1 VRPPESAAEQEG
13 FPVRIEDYALIGDLE
28 TSALVGRN
36 GSVDW
41 LCLPR
46 FDSASCFTAL
56 LGEEKHGCWL
66 IAPTEGVR
74 SVLRRYRE
82 GTLVLETDFETADGA
97 VRVIDFMPPREGGA
111 PQLMRIVQGLRGR
124 VPMRMQLIIR
134 FGYGLNVPWVE
145 RVPDGLVAQAG
156 PDAVH
161 LSTPVVLRGEN
172 LSTVAEFTVQEG
184 ASERFVLS
192 WFPSYERPGRTED
205 AHAALARTEAWWRE
219 WSDRCTYH
227 GEYRDEVLTSLIVLK
242 ALTDQVTGA
251 IVAAP
256 TTSLPEDLGGERN
269 WDYRYTWLRDSV
281 LTLNA
286 LLVGGYTDEALAFS
300 DVVFRATAGQPDQ
313 AQIMYGLAGERR
325 LEEYKLDWLP
335 GYEGSKP
342 VRVGN
347 AAAGQF
353 QLDVYGEVV
362 GVGWAVA
369 MAVGE
374 FSERL
379 WRQLRG
385 LLDYLETAWQ
395 EPDDGMWEARGPR
408 RHYTQSKVMAW
419 LAFDRA
425 IALSKRFK
433 LEGPLQRWEQVRAQ
447 IHDEIL
453 EQAYDPQRRTF
464 TQSYGSTALDAGVLT
479 VGLVGLLE
487 PTDDRFT
494 TTIDAVRREL
504 GHEGFISRYS
514 TDVTDDGLAG
524 SEGQFLACSFWLV
537 EALALNGRQAEAREL
552 FERLLALRNDLG
564 LYAEEYDVAHGRQV
578 GNFPQ
583 AFTHLALIS
592 AARVLSGERAGTRS
606 MPPAPLPRMPAP
618 PHRPAPMKP
627 R

>member
-1 VRPPESAAEQEG
+1 
-13 FPVRIEDYALIGDLE
+13 VRIEDYALIGDLE

-56 LGEEKHGCWL
+56 LGEERHGRWL
-66 IAPTEGVR
+66 IAPAGEVR
-74 SVLRRYRE
+74 SVSRRYQE
-82 GTLVLETDFETADGA
+82 GTLVLETDFETADGT

-111 PQLMRIVQGLRGR
+111 PQLVRIVSGLRGR

-134 FGYGLNVPWVE
+134 FGYGLNVPWVQ

-161 LSTPVVLRGEN
+161 LSTPVGLHGEN
-172 LSTVAEFTVQEG
+172 LTTVAEFTVQEG
-184 ASERFVLS
+184 ASERFVLN
-192 WFPSYERPGRTED
+192 WFPSYARPGRTED
-205 AHAALARTEAWWRE
+205 AHAALARTQAWWQE
-219 WSDRCTYH
+219 WSERCTYR

-286 LLVGGYTDEALAFS
+286 LLAGGYTDEALAFS
-300 DVVFRATAGQPDQ
+300 DAVFRATAGQPDQ

-369 MAVGE
+369 TALGQ
-374 FSERL
+374 FPERL
-379 WRQLRG
+379 WRQLCG
-385 LLDYLETAWQ
+385 LMDYLESAWQ

-425 IALSKRFK
+425 IALSNRFK
-433 LEGPLQRWEQVRAQ
+433 LGGPVQRWEQIRAQ
-447 IHDEIL
+447 IRDEIL
-453 EQAYDPQRRTF
+453 ERAYDPQRRTF

-494 TTIDAVRREL
+494 GTIDAVRREL
-504 GHEGFISRYS
+504 GREGFISRYS

-537 EALALNGRQAEAREL
+537 EALALNGRDAEAREL

-564 LYAEEYDVAHGRQV
+564 LYAEEYDVARGRQV

-583 AFTHLALIS
+583 AFTHLALIN

-606 MPPAPLPRMPAP
+606 TPPAPLPRMPAP
-618 PHRPAPMKP
+618 PPRRPAPVKP
-627 R
+627 TRP

>member
-1 VRPPESAAEQEG
+1 M
-13 FPVRIEDYALIGDLE
+13 RIEDYALIGDLQ

-56 LGEEKHGCWL
+56 LGEEKHGRWL
-66 IAPTEGVR
+66 ISPAGEVR
-74 SVLRRYRE
+74 SVSRRYRE
-82 GTLVLETDFETADGA
+82 GTLVLETDFETADGTA
-97 VRVIDFMPPREGGA
+97 RVIDFMPPRDGGA
-111 PQLMRIVQGLRGR
+111 PQLMRIVQGLRGH

-134 FGYGLNVPWVE
+134 FGYGLSAPWVQ
-145 RVPDGLVAQAG
+145 RVPGGIVAQAG
-156 PDAVH
+156 PDALH
-161 LSTPVVLRGEN
+161 LSTPVELHRQD
-172 LSTVAEFTVQEG
+172 LTTMAEFTVQEG
-184 ASERFVLS
+184 SSERFALS
-192 WFPSYERPGRTED
+192 WFPSYERPGHTED
-205 AHAALARTEAWWRE
+205 AHAALARTQAWWRE
-219 WSDRCTYH
+219 WSERCTYQ
-227 GEYRDEVLTSLIVLK
+227 GEYHDEVLTSLVVLK
-242 ALTDQVTGA
+242 ALTDHVTGA

-286 LLVGGYTDEALAFS
+286 LLAGGYTDEALAFS
-300 DVVFRATAGQPDQ
+300 DAVFRATAGQPEQ
-313 AQIMYGLAGERR
+313 AQIMYGIAGERR
-325 LEEYKLDWLP
+325 LDEYELDWLP
-335 GYEGSKP
+335 GYEGSRP

-362 GVGWAVA
+362 GVAWAVA
-369 MAVGE
+369 TAVGQL
-374 FSERL
+374 SERL
-379 WRQLRG
+379 WRQLG
-385 LLDYLETAWQ
+385 DLLDYLESAWQ

-425 IALSKRFK
+425 IALSKHFK
-433 LEGPLQRWEQVRAQ
+433 LEGPLRRWEQIRAQ
-447 IHDEIL
+447 IRDEIL
-453 EQAYDPQRRTF
+453 ERAYDPQRKTF
-464 TQSYGSTALDAGVLT
+464 TQSYGSTALDAGALM
-479 VGLVGLLE
+479 VGLVGLLD
-487 PTDDRFT
+487 PADDRFT

-504 GHEGFISRYS
+504 GHDGFISRYS
-514 TDVTDDGLAG
+514 TDATDDGLSG

-537 EALALNGRQAEAREL
+537 EALALNGRETEAREL

-564 LYAEEYDVAHGRQV
+564 LYAEEYDVARRRQV

-592 AARVLSGERAGTRS
+592 AARVLSGERTGTRS
-606 MPPAPLPRMPAP
+606 TPPAPLPRMPAP
-618 PHRPAPMKP
+618 TPRRPAPVKP
-627 R
+627 RRP

>member
-1 VRPPESAAEQEG
+1 MPLGGVGSIQEG

-56 LGEEKHGCWL
+56 LGEEKHGRWL
-66 IAPTEGVR
+66 IAPAGEVR
-74 SVLRRYRE
+74 SVSRRYRE
-82 GTLVLETDFETADGA
+82 GTLVLETDFETAGGA
-97 VRVIDFMPPREGGA
+97 ARVIDFMPPREGGA
-111 PQLMRIVQGLRGR
+111 PQLVRIVQGLRGR

-145 RVPDGLVAQAG
+145 HVPDGVVAQAG

-161 LSTPVVLRGEN
+161 LSTPVELRGEN
-172 LSTVAEFTVQEG
+172 LSTVAELTVQEG
-184 ASERFVLS
+184 ASERFILS
-192 WFPSYERPGRTED
+192 WFPSYERPGRAED
-205 AHAALARTEAWWRE
+205 PHAALARTEAWWRE
-219 WSDRCTYH
+219 WSDRCTYR

-286 LLVGGYTDEALAFS
+286 LLAGGYTDEALAFR
-300 DVVFRATAGQPDQ
+300 DAVFRATAGQPDQ

-369 MAVGE
+369 MALGQS
-374 FSERL
+374 SERL

-385 LLDYLETAWQ
+385 LMDYLESAWQ

-425 IALSKRFK
+425 IALSNHFK
-433 LEGPLQRWEQVRAQ
+433 LGGPVQRWEQTRAQ
-447 IHDEIL
+447 LRDEIL
-453 EQAYDPQRRTF
+453 ERAYDPQRRTF

-479 VGLVGLLE
+479 VGLVGLLD

-494 TTIDAVRREL
+494 GTIDAVRREL

-537 EALALNGRQAEAREL
+537 EALALNGRDAEAREL

-564 LYAEEYDVAHGRQV
+564 LYAEEYDVARGRQV

-592 AARVLSGERAGTRS
+592 AARVLSGERVGTRS
-606 MPPAPLPRMPAP
+606 TPPAPLPRMPP
-618 PHRPAPMKP
+618 PPRWPAPVKL